1 MPGRYSAVYALSVSD
16 DALLQGLRQGD
27 EKAFSVLVETYQ
39 LPMVRVALAFVP
51 DRSTAEDVVQETWM
65 GVIRGIDRFEGRSSL
80 KTWIFHILVN
90 QARKRAIRDRRTVT
104 LNDVGD
110 IEEERFSPDGTWM
123 TPPSPWPDDVADRLF
138 ASDVVKNLR
147 MTIEQLPD
155 LQRQVVT
162 LRDVEG
168 LSPRDVCDLLD
179 ITEANQRVLLHRA
192 REKLRKTVELEMGGR

>member
-1 MPGRYSAVYALSVSD
+1 MSD

-27 EKAFSVLVETYQ
+27 EKAFTVLVETYH
-39 LPMVRVALAFVP
+39 LPMVRVALAFVA

-65 GVIRGIDRFEGRSSL
+65 GVIRGIERFEGRSSL

-90 QARKRAIRDRRTVT
+90 QARKRAIRDHRTMA
-104 LNDVGD
+104 LHDVGGV
-110 IEEERFSPDGTWM
+110 EEERFSPDGTWI
-123 TPPSPWPDDVADRLF
+123 TPPSPWPDDVADRLL
-138 ASDVVKNLR
+138 ASDVVKKLR

-162 LRDVEG
+162 LRDLEE

-192 REKLRKTVELEMGGR
+192 REKLRRTVELEMGGE